1 MRLALCRNDRE
12 SGCGQPIR
20 CRLLDN
26 GRIDQSL
33 FRQRERL
40 NENGLDLLKLRLLL
54 RVEDDSTGGNVI
66 RNVTGPYKHKADKP
80 G

>member
-1 MRLALCRNDRE
+1 MRLAFCRHDRE
-12 SGCGQPIR
+12 SGCGQPVGH
-20 CRLLDN
+20 RLLDN